1 MFTAKTVSH
10 ALAECFVSCRPFSV
24 SGMLPQVETCPNCGL
39 MSPDG
44 AMRCDCGYDF
54 PSGTIRQ
61 ASEPRANEHSMR
73 AFRVIVGLIAFTL
86 PVLVVVVGMHLDR
99 SPMRVGDQTSP
110 LLIEIVLWGSI
121 AVAAL
126 IPAALILTSA
136 LSWPRRVVLTVATL
150 CLLVLECGLTF
161 YIALL
166 SGLR

>member
-1 MFTAKTVSH
+1 MQ
-10 ALAECFVSCRPFSV
+10 R
-24 SGMLPQVETCPNCGL
+24 
-39 MSPDG
+39 
-44 AMRCDCGYDF
+44 
-54 PSGTIRQ
+54 
-61 ASEPRANEHSMR
+61 ASEPRANEPSIR